1 MNLPNQDQREQRE
14 DQGYRVIFGMLDD
27 DCIRRLSAAIDGILV
42 RGADVDAGQFDPAE
56 GHQKHSRRP
65 RAAGSGRLDEGPKTS
80 ADHRYYDA

>member
-42 RGADVDAGQFDPAE
+42 RGADVDAGSRVAGLRAAQPSRFR
-56 GHQKHSRRP
+56 RRP
-65 RAAGSGRLDEGPKTS
+65 SQAMPDG
-80 ADHRYYDA
+80 